1 MTHYAAPLR
10 DMLFAMQELGGLDA
24 VLAQPGN
31 QDLGFDLVE
40 AILDES
46 AKFASQV
53 LAPINKLGDQ
63 QGCTWSASVVSTADG
78 FKDAYAEFCAA
89 GWNGMPAR
97 TEFGGQG
104 LPTLLS
110 TAVLEMWKAS
120 NMAFSLCQMLTL
132 GAVEAIAHHGDDE
145 LKRIYLPAM
154 VEGRW
159 TGTMNI
165 TEPQAGSDLAAIRS
179 KAVAEGDHY
188 RVSGSKIFITW
199 GEHDMAENIIH
210 LVLARLPDAPAG
222 VKGISLFLCPKFLV
236 NADGTLGERNDLLCT
251 SIEHKLG
258 IHGSATAS
266 MSFGEGAGA
275 IGWLVGEPN
284 QGLACMFTMMN
295 HARLNVG
302 LEGVA
307 ISERAYQKA
316 RAFALDRVQGK
327 TLGGGD
333 SHSSKTIIGHPDV
346 RRMLM
351 DMKTRIEAMRALAY
365 YTAGQMDCAQ
375 GHEDAAVR
383 QAAQQLVDLLI
394 PVVKGWCTEN
404 ALGITSNGVQIHGG
418 MGFIEETGASQH
430 LRDARITT
438 IYEGTTGIQAND
450 LIGRKLARDGGA
462 AMRHLIAMM
471 SADLDVAASRHG
483 QDDKVRDAMAASL
496 AKGLRALGAATDWL
510 LGASARE
517 AAAGAVPYLML
528 SGTVIGGWL
537 MARAADAATAQL
549 ACAERAAAQDADFL
563 QSKRITAHHYALH
576 VLPTADALSEAVMQG
591 AATTLG
597 LSDAQ
602 F

>member
-1 MTHYAAPLR
+1 MGFYTPPLR
-10 DMLFAMQELGGLDA
+10 EMLFAMKELGGLEA
-24 VLAQPGN
+24 VLAQSGN
-31 QDLGFDLVE
+31 QEVSADLVE
-40 AILDES
+40 AILDEAS
-46 AKFASQV
+46 KFASNV
-53 LAPINKLGDQ
+53 LAPINKQGDV
-63 QGCTWSASVVSTADG
+63 QGCRWDHGTVTTADG
-78 FKDAYAEFCAA
+78 FKEAYAGFCAS

-104 LPTLLS
+104 MPTLLS
-110 TAVLEMWKAS
+110 TAVLEMWKSS

-132 GAVEAIAHHGDDE
+132 GAVEAIAHHASDE
-145 LKRIYLPAM
+145 LKQRYLPAM

-159 TGTMNI
+159 TGTMNL
-165 TEPQAGSDLAAIRS
+165 TEPQAGTDVAAIRS
-179 KAVAEGDHY
+179 KAVPDGDHY
-188 RVSGSKIFITW
+188 RISGMKIFITW
-199 GEHDMAENIIH
+199 GEHDMAQNIIH

-236 NADGTLGERNDLLCT
+236 NADGSLGQRNDLVCA
-251 SIEHKLG
+251 SIEHKMG
-258 IHGSATAS
+258 IHGSATAV

-307 ISERAYQKA
+307 ISERSYQKA
-316 RAFALDRVQGK
+316 REYALDRVQGK
-327 TLGGGD
+327 TLGREGAP
-333 SHSSKTIIGHPDV
+333 SATIIGHPDV

-351 DMKTRIEAMRALAY
+351 DMKARVEAMRALAY
-365 YTAGQMDCAQ
+365 YTAGQMDRAHGHADEAARQSAQ
-375 GHEDAAVR
+375 T
-383 QAAQQLVDLLI
+383 LVDLLI

-404 ALGITSNGVQIHGG
+404 ALGITSHGVQIHGG

-438 IYEGTTGIQAND
+438 IYEGTTGVQAND

-462 AMRHLIAMM
+462 AMKQLIAMM
-471 SADLDVAASRHG
+471 GDNTAALGGHGDTVLGNIAAAQDSAV
-483 QDDKVRDAMAASL
+483 
-496 AKGLRALGAATDWL
+496 RALSEASDWL
-510 LGASARE
+510 LAASSRE

-528 SGTVIGGWL
+528 CGTVIGGWL
-537 MARAADAATAQL
+537 MARCAHAATTQLAAGAADAGFL
-549 ACAERAAAQDADFL
+549 AA
-563 QSKRITAHHYALH
+563 KRITAHHYALH
-576 VLPTADALSEAVMQG
+576 VSPQAGALRDAVLYG
-591 AATTLG
+591 AATTLA